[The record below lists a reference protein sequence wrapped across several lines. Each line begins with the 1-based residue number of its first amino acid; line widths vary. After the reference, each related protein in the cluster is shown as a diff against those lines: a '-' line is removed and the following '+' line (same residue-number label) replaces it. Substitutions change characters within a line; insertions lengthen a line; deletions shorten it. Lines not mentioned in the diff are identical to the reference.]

1 MKKIRAAVIAGT
13 PVDTKMGVDY
23 LISKEISAS
32 GYPVSSTP
40 EEQSALQILSP
51 QKLTDEV
58 RNILR
63 KIKGEGIEIVMVY
76 CNSMSAAVDMA
87 KLSVEENINI
97 ITPYTA
103 YKKIAAQYAL
113 IGLLAANNQSAA
125 GIEKVIQNENP
136 KCDILGLGLLP
147 LVVEIEKSTPPEKII
162 ENFSLK
168 SIIEFY
174 NWNSVDAIILG
185 CTHFPYLHEE
195 LKKYTDIPIIDPAEL
210 MYESICAI

>member
-13 PVDTKMGVDY
+13 PVDTKLGVDY